1 MLKHL
6 LESNAPT
13 QRRVGGS
20 LASTVAHATLIAG
33 AIALTTTQRAP
44 AEVAPI
50 ARHTYVAVTPKP
62 VTPPVH
68 TNRASSAASASSTPP
83 SANPTPTLIVSDI
96 TIGIPPIDL
105 TRPVNG
111 ADDFSRPSR
120 SGGNSNGIPGGLG
133 SGPTDGSAFMEHQ
146 VDKPVFLAPG
156 SPTPAYPEMLRS
168 AGLDGGVLVE
178 FVVDTLGRIENGSL
192 KIVQSD
198 HDLFVTSVRNV
209 ATRLRFIPAEAQGRK
224 VRQLVRLPFRFDIH
238 F

>member
-1 MLKHL
+1 MLQHL
-6 LESNAPT
+6 LESNAQV

-20 LASTVAHATLIAG
+20 LASTIAHAALIAG

-44 AEVAPI
+44 AEVAPVKPLTFI
-50 ARHTYVAVTPKP
+50 NVAPKAP
-62 VTPPVH
+62 APPLH
-68 TNRASSAASASSTPP
+68 TNRASSAPSSSSTTPT
-83 SANPTPTLIVSDI
+83 NPTPTLTVP
-96 TIGIPPIDL
+96 TISVGLPPIDL
-105 TRPVNG
+105 THVASG

-120 SGGNSNGIPGGLG
+120 SSGNANGVPGGLG

-146 VDKPVFLAPG
+146 VDKPVFLSPG

-192 KIVQSD
+192 KVIQSD
-198 HDLFVTSVRNV
+198 HDLFVSSVRSV
-209 ATRLRFIPAEAQGRK
+209 VPRLRFIPAEARGQK